1 LVVEKGIAMDLL
13 ASLGSHVVLA
23 PVTDQWAEWFGS
35 LFGSHALT
43 AVAIAKII
51 GINIILSGD
60 NAVVIALACRNLPRR
75 ERAWGILLG
84 AGAAV
89 VLRIIFT
96 VIIQHLLGIPWLQL
110 IGGLL
115 LFWIAVKLLI
125 ADEPDDDSVASGSN
139 LWEAVKIVAIADIVM
154 SLDNVLAIAAAA
166 MQAPGEQQILLIVF
180 GLVISIPLVI
190 AGSTLIMSLLT
201 RYPVLVW
208 AGAALLGWIA
218 GELLVTDLVSVT
230 QLQAWDPALVV
241 VDPESAAGLRPVGLV
256 LYSAA
261 TIGALIVL
269 LVGWVLI
276 RRRSR
281 GAVGVPG
288 REGGAAE

>member
-1 LVVEKGIAMDLL
+1 MELL
-13 ASLGSHVVLA
+13 ASLGNVVVLA

-35 LFGSHALT
+35 LFGSHAMT

-75 ERAWGILLG
+75 ERVWGIVLG

-96 VIIQHLLGIPWLQL
+96 VVIQHLLGIPWLQL
-110 IGGLL
+110 TGGLL

-125 ADEPDDDSVASGSN
+125 ADEPNDDSVASGSN

-166 MQAPGEQQILLIVF
+166 MQAPFEQQILLIVF
-180 GLVISIPLVI
+180 GLLISIPLVI
-190 AGSTLIMSLLT
+190 AGSTLIMALLA
-201 RYPVLVW
+201 RYPALVW

-230 QLQAWDPALVV
+230 QVQAWDPALVV
-241 VDPESAAGLRPVGLV
+241 VDPESVFFIHP
-256 LYSAA
+256 AA
-261 TIGALIVL
+261 TEIYTLSLLGALIVL
-269 LVGWVLI
+269 L
-276 RRRSR
+276 
-281 GAVGVPG
+281 
-288 REGGAAE
+288 

>member
-1 LVVEKGIAMDLL
+1 MELL
-13 ASLGSHVVLA
+13 ASLSGSVVLA
-23 PVTDQWAEWFGS
+23 PFSQQWAEWFGS
-35 LFGSHALT
+35 LFGSQALT
-43 AVAIAKII
+43 AVAVAKII

-60 NAVVIALACRNLPRR
+60 NAVVIALACRNLPPRKR
-75 ERAWGILLG
+75 MWGIILG

-110 IGGLL
+110 TGGLL

-125 ADEPDDDSVASGSN
+125 AEEPDDDSVASGAN
-139 LWEAVKIVAIADIVM
+139 LWEAVKIVAIADVVM

-166 MQAPGEQQILLIVF
+166 MQAPAEEQIWLIVF

-190 AGSTLIMSLLT
+190 AGSTLIMSLLA
-201 RYPVLVW
+201 RYSVLVW

-230 QLQAWDPALVV
+230 QVQAWNPELVV
-241 VDPESAAGLRPVGLV
+241 VDPESAAGLRPVGLI

-261 TIGALIVL
+261 TIGAMLVL
-269 LVGWVLI
+269 MVGWVLL

-288 REGGAAE
+288 REGGPAQ

>member
-13 ASLGSHVVLA
+13 ASLASPVVLA

-125 ADEPDDDSVASGSN
+125 ADEPDDDSFASGSN
-139 LWEAVKIVAIADIVM
+139 LWEAVKIVAIADVVM

-166 MQAPGEQQILLIVF
+166 MQAPAEQQIWLIVF

-230 QLQAWDPALVV
+230 QLHAWDPALVV
-241 VDPESAAGLRPVGLV
+241 VDPESAAGLRPIGLI

-269 LVGWVLI
+269 LVGWVLL
-276 RRRSR
+276 RRRS
-281 GAVGVPG
+281 AVGVPG

>member
-261 TIGALIVL
+261 TIGLIVL

>member
-1 LVVEKGIAMDLL
+1 MGRLPIRFARAHRGCDRQNHRHQHHPVRRQRGGDCPRLPQSA
-13 ASLGSHVVLA
+13 AARAHV
-23 PVTDQWAEWFGS
+23 GHS
-35 LFGSHALT
+35 S
-43 AVAIAKII
+43 
-51 GINIILSGD
+51 
-60 NAVVIALACRNLPRR
+60 RR
-75 ERAWGILLG
+75 RGRR
-84 AGAAV
+84 GAAHYLHGDHSALV
-89 VLRIIFT
+89 
-96 VIIQHLLGIPWLQL
+96 GIPWLQL

-166 MQAPGEQQILLIVF
+166 MQAPAEQQILLIVF

-190 AGSTLIMSLLT
+190 AGSTLIMSLLA

-230 QLQAWDPALVV
+230 QIQAWDPALVV
-241 VDPESAAGLRPVGLV
+241 VDPESAAGLRPVGLI

-261 TIGALIVL
+261 TVGALIVL
-269 LVGWVLI
+269 LVGWMLL

-281 GAVGVPG
+281 GAVGIPG
-288 REGGAAE
+288 QEGGPAE

>member
-1 LVVEKGIAMDLL
+1 MDLL
-13 ASLGSHVVLA
+13 ASLGGSVVLA
-23 PVTDQWAEWFGS
+23 PITDEWAEWVGS

-75 ERAWGILLG
+75 ERMWGILLG

-96 VIIQHLLGIPWLQL
+96 VAIQHLLGIPWLQMA
-110 IGGLL
+110 GGLL

-125 ADEPDDDSVASGSN
+125 ADEPDDESVASGSN

-166 MQAPGEQQILLIVF
+166 MQAPAEQQIWLIVL
-180 GLVISIPLVI
+180 GLLISIPLVI

-208 AGAALLGWIA
+208 AGGALLGWIA

-230 QLQAWDPALVV
+230 QLQAWNPRLVV
-241 VDPESAAGLRPVGLV
+241 VDPEAAAGLRPVALI

-261 TIGALIVL
+261 TLGALIVL
-269 LVGWVLI
+269 LVGWVLVK
-276 RRRSR
+276 RRHRS
-281 GAVGVPG
+281 AVGVPG
-288 REGGAAE
+288 QEGGPAE

>member
-1 LVVEKGIAMDLL
+1 MDLL
-13 ASLGSHVVLA
+13 ASLGGSVVLA
-23 PVTDQWAEWFGS
+23 PVTDEWAEWVGS

-75 ERAWGILLG
+75 ERMWGILLG

-96 VIIQHLLGIPWLQL
+96 VAIQHLLGIPWLQMA
-110 IGGLL
+110 GGLL

-125 ADEPDDDSVASGSN
+125 ADEPDDESVASGSN

-166 MQAPGEQQILLIVF
+166 MQAPVEQQIWLIVL
-180 GLVISIPLVI
+180 GLLISIPLVI

-208 AGAALLGWIA
+208 AGGALLGWIA

-230 QLQAWDPALVV
+230 QLQAWNPRLVV
-241 VDPESAAGLRPVGLV
+241 VDPEAAAGLRPVALI

-261 TIGALIVL
+261 TLGALIVL
-269 LVGWVLI
+269 LVGWVLVK
-276 RRRSR
+276 RRHRS
-281 GAVGVPG
+281 AVGVPG
-288 REGGAAE
+288 QEGGPAE

>member
-1 LVVEKGIAMDLL
+1 MDLL
-13 ASLGSHVVLA
+13 ASLGGSVVLA
-23 PVTDQWAEWFGS
+23 PVTDEWAEWVGS

-75 ERAWGILLG
+75 ERMWGILLG

-96 VIIQHLLGIPWLQL
+96 VAIQHLLGIPWLQMA
-110 IGGLL
+110 GGLL

-125 ADEPDDDSVASGSN
+125 AEEPDDESVASGSN

-166 MQAPGEQQILLIVF
+166 MQAPAEQQIWLIVL
-180 GLVISIPLVI
+180 GLLISIPLVI

-208 AGAALLGWIA
+208 AGGALLGWIA

-230 QLQAWDPALVV
+230 QLQAWNPILVV
-241 VDPESAAGLRPVGLV
+241 VDPEAAAGLRPVGLI

-261 TIGALIVL
+261 TLGALIVL
-269 LVGWVLI
+269 LVGWMLVK
-276 RRRSR
+276 RRHRA
-281 GAVGVPG
+281 AVGVPG
-288 REGGAAE
+288 QEGGPAE

>member
-1 LVVEKGIAMDLL
+1 MDLL
-13 ASLGSHVVLA
+13 ASLGGNVVLA

-75 ERAWGILLG
+75 KRTWGILLG

-96 VIIQHLLGIPWLQL
+96 VIIQHLLGIPWLQMV
-110 IGGLL
+110 GGLL

-125 ADEPDDDSVASGSN
+125 ADEPDDDSVASSSN
-139 LWEAVKIVAIADIVM
+139 LWEAVKIVAIADVVM

-166 MQAPGEQQILLIVF
+166 MQAPAEQQIWLIVL
-180 GLVISIPLVI
+180 GLLISIPLVI

-218 GELLVTDLVSVT
+218 GELLVTDVVSVT
-230 QLQAWDPALVV
+230 QVQTWNPALVV
-241 VDPESAAGLRPVGLV
+241 VDPESAAGLRPVGLI

-269 LVGWVLI
+269 LVGWVLL

-288 REGGAAE
+288 QEGGPAE

>member
-1 LVVEKGIAMDLL
+1 MDLL
-13 ASLGSHVVLA
+13 ASLGGSVLLA
-23 PVTDQWAEWFGS
+23 PLTDEWAEWVGS

-75 ERAWGILLG
+75 ERMWGILLG

-96 VIIQHLLGIPWLQL
+96 VAIQHLLGIPWLQMA
-110 IGGLL
+110 GGLL

-125 ADEPDDDSVASGSN
+125 ADEPDDESVASGSN

-166 MQAPGEQQILLIVF
+166 MQAPAEQQIWLIVL
-180 GLVISIPLVI
+180 GLLISIPLVI

-208 AGAALLGWIA
+208 AGGALLGWIA

-230 QLQAWDPALVV
+230 QLQAWNPRLVV
-241 VDPESAAGLRPVGLV
+241 VDPEAAAGLRPVALI

-261 TIGALIVL
+261 TLGALIVL
-269 LVGWVLI
+269 LVGWVLVK
-276 RRRSR
+276 RRHRA
-281 GAVGVPG
+281 AVGVPG
-288 REGGAAE
+288 QEGGPAE

>member
-1 LVVEKGIAMDLL
+1 MELL
-13 ASLGSHVVLA
+13 ASLGDSVVFASLSER
-23 PVTDQWAEWFGS
+23 WAEWFGS
-35 LFGSHALT
+35 FFGAQALT

-60 NAVVIALACRNLPRR
+60 NAVVIALACRNLPPR
-75 ERAWGILLG
+75 ERMWGIVLG

-115 LFWIAVKLLI
+115 LFWIAIKLLI
-125 ADEPDDDSVASGSN
+125 AEEPDDDSVASGTN

-166 MQAPGEQQILLIVF
+166 MQAPAEQQIWLIVL
-180 GLVISIPLVI
+180 GLLISIPLVI
-190 AGSTLIMSLLT
+190 AGSTLIMTLLT

-230 QLQAWDPALVV
+230 QVQAWNPELVV
-241 VDPESAAGLRPVGLV
+241 SDPGSAAGLRPVGLIR
-256 LYSAA
+256 YAA
-261 TIGALIVL
+261 ASGGAAIVL
-269 LVGWVLI
+269 LLGWILVK
-276 RRRSR
+276 RR
-281 GAVGVPG
+281 GAVGVPEQQERG
-288 REGGAAE
+288 PAE

>member
-1 LVVEKGIAMDLL
+1 MELL
-13 ASLGSHVVLA
+13 TSLGGSVVFA
-23 PVTDQWAEWFGS
+23 SVSERWAEWFGS
-35 LFGSHALT
+35 FFGAQALT

-51 GINIILSGD
+51 GIHIILSGD
-60 NAVVIALACRNLPRR
+60 NAVVIALACRNLPPR
-75 ERAWGILLG
+75 ERMWGIVLG

-125 ADEPDDDSVASGSN
+125 AEEPADDSIASGAN
-139 LWEAVKIVAIADIVM
+139 LWEAVKIVAIADVVM

-166 MQAPGEQQILLIVF
+166 MQAPAEQQIWLIVL
-180 GLVISIPLVI
+180 GLLISIPLVI
-190 AGSTLIMSLLT
+190 AGSTLIMTLLT

-218 GELLVTDLVSVT
+218 GELLVTDLVAVT
-230 QLQAWDPALVV
+230 QVQTWDPELVV
-241 VDPESAAGLRPVGLV
+241 VDPESAAGLRPVGLI

-261 TIGALIVL
+261 SIGAAIVL
-269 LVGWVLI
+269 LFGWILVK
-276 RRRSR
+276 RR

-288 REGGAAE
+288 QQEGGPAE

>member
-1 LVVEKGIAMDLL
+1 
-13 ASLGSHVVLA
+13 
-23 PVTDQWAEWFGS
+23 
-35 LFGSHALT
+35 
-43 AVAIAKII
+43 
-51 GINIILSGD
+51 
-60 NAVVIALACRNLPRR
+60 
-75 ERAWGILLG
+75 
-84 AGAAV
+84 
-89 VLRIIFT
+89 

-166 MQAPGEQQILLIVF
+166 MQAPPEQQIWLIVL

-230 QLQAWDPALVV
+230 QVQAWDPALVV
-241 VDPESAAGLRPVGLV
+241 VDPESAAGLRPVGLI

-269 LVGWVLI
+269 LVGWVLL

-281 GAVGVPG
+281 GAIGVPG
-288 REGGAAE
+288 QEGGPAE

>member
-1 LVVEKGIAMDLL
+1 M
-13 ASLGSHVVLA
+13 
-23 PVTDQWAEWFGS
+23 PC
-35 LFGSHALT
+35 
-43 AVAIAKII
+43 
-51 GINIILSGD
+51 
-60 NAVVIALACRNLPRR
+60 VIALACRNLPRR
-75 ERAWGILLG
+75 ERTWGILLG

-125 ADEPDDDSVASGSN
+125 ADEPDDGSVASGSN
-139 LWEAVKIVAIADIVM
+139 LWEAVKIVAIADVVM

-166 MQAPGEQQILLIVF
+166 MQTPAEQQIWLIVL
-180 GLVISIPLVI
+180 GLLISIPLVI

-218 GELLVTDLVSVT
+218 GELLVTDVVSVT
-230 QLQAWDPALVV
+230 QVQAWNPALVV
-241 VDPESAAGLRPVGLV
+241 VDPEVG
-256 LYSAA
+256 
-261 TIGALIVL
+261 
-269 LVGWVLI
+269 
-276 RRRSR
+276 
-281 GAVGVPG
+281 
-288 REGGAAE
+288 GGAAAGWPHPLFGGHNRRPDRAAGGLGAAQTAQPRRRRCTQTGRWPGRIGRRRLLARFTGAAPAGCR

>member
-1 LVVEKGIAMDLL
+1 MDLQAL
-13 ASLGSHVVLA
+13 AVAAAVS
-23 PVTDQWAEWFGS
+23 DQFFDALTSMFGS
-35 LFGSHALT
+35 YGPM
-43 AVAIAKII
+43 AVSIAKII

-60 NAVVIALACRNLPRR
+60 NAVVIALACRGLPPKQRMY
-75 ERAWGILLG
+75 GILLG
-84 AGAAV
+84 AGAAII
-89 VLRIIFT
+89 LRIIFT
-96 VIIQHLLGIPWLQL
+96 VIVNQLLGIPYLKL
-110 IGGLL
+110 VGGLL

-125 ADEPDDDSVASGSN
+125 ADDPGDGHVASGTN
-139 LWEAVKIVAIADIVM
+139 LWEAVKIVAIADVVM

-166 MQAPGEQQILLIVF
+166 MQAPSDQQIWLIVF

-241 VDPESAAGLRPVGLV
+241 VDPESAAGLRPVGLI

-261 TIGALIVL
+261 SIGALIVVLAGWL
-269 LVGWVLI
+269 LLK
-276 RRRSR
+276 RRSR
-281 GAVGVPG
+281 STLGEPG
-288 REGGAAE
+288 QEGGPAQ